1 MVAGNTARDAQ
12 LAQQHGKR
20 MARVEILFD
29 KLDQQLPTLVRCVE
43 VCSEF
48 GPTAEA
54 AASTHANI
62 RDQTAT
68 TTQTVS
74 QRLDGMEETI
84 RDTFLD
90 LKVDVISTTLALLER
105 NIATHFTAVDAALMQ
120 MASSPHAGVGPDGPP
135 LRETPPT
142 QAAVPDPSR
151 MDTAIPGLAR
161 PTSADKAPHPGCFQA
176 ETTFQPGSAFPA
188 SNQFSHMKDGG
199 PPHADS
205 NHRQQMADD
214 SDDAGVWTA
223 WRPDS
228 AIPANRF
235 QHYRDMGVPHEQAH
249 HQPQ

>member
-1 MVAGNTARDAQ
+1 
-12 LAQQHGKR
+12 
-20 MARVEILFD
+20 
-29 KLDQQLPTLVRCVE
+29 
-43 VCSEF
+43 
-48 GPTAEA
+48 
-54 AASTHANI
+54 
-62 RDQTAT
+62 
-68 TTQTVS
+68 
-74 QRLDGMEETI
+74 MEETI
-84 RDTFLD
+84 RYTFLD
-90 LKVDVISTTLALLER
+90 LKVDIISTTLALLGC
-105 NIATHFTAVDAALMQ
+105 NIATCFTVVDTALAQ
-120 MASSPHAGVGPDGPP
+120 MASSPHASVGPDGPP

-249 HQPQ
+249 HQPQGDDEDGTAPYPVGHSQRSAYSCSLGLLDTSTEAHRGHCWSLNDQEVDNDKVSYASMGGPIKSPSP